1 MKEECQGEPVD
12 VLIIGQT
19 THFFCS
25 LFEVL
30 GIKI

>member
-19 THFFCS
+19 THFFVHC
-25 LFEVL
+25 LEYL
-30 GIKI
+30 A